1 MGKIL
6 FDPGFIVVIHHLSGN
21 PANAMTMNSLPAQ
34 AEPEPLTAISE
45 QPVFHPCPPD
55 PSCPYCNGSI
65 APAQALDWSFLDGV
79 YCISLKSREDR
90 AIAVAA
96 QFHKVG
102 LCRQLQF
109 YRPLRYPGRGYI
121 GSWESHRAVAEHAR
135 QQGNQTTLI
144 FEDDVQFVRR
154 MTPRSVR
161 AIGRAIERLP
171 PDWMIFFLG
180 HWPLWAYFVRPNVL
194 RTSSGCAHAYIV
206 SPRLLRW
213 LHEHPWGTP
222 GIEKRRLIG
231 KALDSAYAKLPATY
245 ALFPM
250 IATQSVSRSDNFAV
264 SRKKN
269 TKLKHLVTHS
279 RYREWLLSKLMRP
292 GEALVVLLSPL
303 FLIAQMSLQGFARFR
318 RRIARP
324 GSDASGNTR

>member
-1 MGKIL
+1 M
-6 FDPGFIVVIHHLSGN
+6 
-21 PANAMTMNSLPAQ
+21 MTNSLLAP
-34 AEPEPLTAISE
+34 AEPEAGTPVNDE
-45 QPVFHPCPPD
+45 PVFHACPSD

-65 APAQALDWSFLDGV
+65 DPAQALDWSFLDGV

-96 QFHKVG
+96 QFHKAG
-102 LCRQLQF
+102 LCQRVLF

-135 QQGNQTTLI
+135 QRGYRTTLI

-154 MTPRSVR
+154 LSPRSVR
-161 AIGRAIERLP
+161 AIGRAIKGLP

-180 HWPLWAYFVRPNVL
+180 HWPLWSYFVRPNVL

-206 SPRLLRW
+206 SPRLLQW

-222 GIEKRRLIG
+222 GIEKRRLVG
-231 KALDSAYAKLPATY
+231 KALDAAYAMLPATY

-250 IATQSVSRSDNFAV
+250 IATQSVSRSDNFML
-264 SRKKN
+264 SHKKN
-269 TKLKHLVTHS
+269 TRFKHIYSHS
-279 RYREWLLSKLMRP
+279 KHRELLLSKSMRP
-292 GEALVVLLSPL
+292 AEAIVVLASPL
-303 FLIAQMSLQGFARFR
+303 SFIVQMTSRGIDWFR
-318 RRIARP
+318 HRVTRIKR
-324 GSDASGNTR
+324 DATGNTR

>member
-1 MGKIL
+1 
-6 FDPGFIVVIHHLSGN
+6 
-21 PANAMTMNSLPAQ
+21 MTMNSLPAQ
-34 AEPEPLTAISE
+34 AEPEPETAISDE
-45 QPVFHPCPPD
+45 PQFHPCPPD

-96 QFHKVG
+96 QFHEVG
-102 LCRQLQF
+102 LCRQLLF

-206 SPRLLRW
+206 SPRLLEW

-231 KALDSAYAKLPATY
+231 KALDSAYARLPATY

-292 GEALVVLLSPL
+292 GEAVAVLLSPL
-303 FLIAQMSLQGFARFR
+303 FFIAQMSLQGFASLR

-324 GSDASGNTR
+324 GSDASGNTS

>member
-1 MGKIL
+1 M
-6 FDPGFIVVIHHLSGN
+6 
-21 PANAMTMNSLPAQ
+21 MMNSLQAQ
-34 AEPEPLTAISE
+34 EEPEPVAAVTDE
-45 QPVFHPCPPD
+45 PVFHPCPPD

-65 APAQALDWSFLDGV
+65 DPAQALDWSFLDGV

-90 AIAVAA
+90 ALAVAA
-96 QFHKVG
+96 QFHTVG
-102 LCRQLQF
+102 LCRQLLF
-109 YRPLRYPGRGYI
+109 YRPLRHPGRGYI

-135 QQGNQTTLI
+135 QRGCNTTLI

-154 MTPRSVR
+154 LSPRSVR
-161 AIGRAIERLP
+161 AIGRAIGRLP
-171 PDWMIFFLG
+171 RDWMIFFLG

-206 SPRLLRW
+206 SPRLLSW

-231 KALDSAYAKLPATY
+231 KALDSAYARLPATY

-269 TKLKHLVTHS
+269 TKLKHIITHS
-279 RYREWLLSKLMRP
+279 RHREWFLARLMRP
-292 GEALVVLLSPL
+292 FEAITVLLSPL
-303 FLIAQMSLQGFARFR
+303 FLIGQMGLRFR
-318 RRIARP
+318 DWADQRFKGLMN
-324 GSDASGNTR
+324 GSG

>member
-1 MGKIL
+1 
-6 FDPGFIVVIHHLSGN
+6 
-21 PANAMTMNSLPAQ
+21 MNSLPAQ
-34 AEPEPLTAISE
+34 AEPEPVTAISDE
-45 QPVFHPCPPD
+45 PVFHPCPPD

-65 APAQALDWSFLDGV
+65 APAKALDWSFLDGV

-102 LCRQLQF
+102 LCRQLLF

-206 SPRLLRW
+206 SPRLLEW

-231 KALDSAYAKLPATY
+231 KALDSAYARLPATY

-292 GEALVVLLSPL
+292 GEAVAVLLSPL
-303 FLIAQMSLQGFARFR
+303 FFIAQMSLQGFASLR

-324 GSDASGNTR
+324 GSDASGNTS

>member
-1 MGKIL
+1 
-6 FDPGFIVVIHHLSGN
+6 
-21 PANAMTMNSLPAQ
+21 MTMNSLPAQ
-34 AEPEPLTAISE
+34 AEPEPVTVISDE
-45 QPVFHPCPPD
+45 PVFHPCPPD

-102 LCRQLQF
+102 LCRQLLF

-206 SPRLLRW
+206 SPRLLGW

-231 KALDSAYAKLPATY
+231 KALDSAYARLPATY

-292 GEALVVLLSPL
+292 GEAVAVLLSPL
-303 FLIAQMSLQGFARFR
+303 FFITQMSLQGFASLR

-324 GSDASGNTR
+324 GSDASGNTS

>member
-1 MGKIL
+1 MMN
-6 FDPGFIVVIHHLSGN
+6 SQN
-21 PANAMTMNSLPAQ
+21 ASANAEPAPPV
-34 AEPEPLTAISE
+34 ADE
-45 QPVFHPCPPD
+45 PVFHPCPPD

-65 APAQALDWSFLDGV
+65 DPAQALDWSFLDGT

-90 AIAVAA
+90 ASAVAA
-96 QFHKVG
+96 EFHRVG
-102 LCRQLQF
+102 LCRQLLF

-135 QQGNQTTLI
+135 ARGCQTTLI

-154 MTPRSVR
+154 LTPRSVR
-161 AIGRAIERLP
+161 AIGRTISGLP

-194 RTSSGCAHAYIV
+194 RTSSGCAHAYVV

-231 KALDSAYAKLPATY
+231 KALDSAYARLPGTY

-269 TKLKHLVTHS
+269 TKLKHLITHS
-279 RYREWLLSKLMRP
+279 RHREWFLSKSMRP
-292 GEALVVLLSPL
+292 GEAVVAVLSPL
-303 FLIAQMSLQGFARFR
+303 YFIAQMGLQGISLIR
-318 RRIARP
+318 RGIKRLKRDTIANP
-324 GSDASGNTR
+324 H

>member
-1 MGKIL
+1 
-6 FDPGFIVVIHHLSGN
+6 
-21 PANAMTMNSLPAQ
+21 MNTLQAQ
-34 AEPEPLTAISE
+34 VEAEGVTGVTGE
-45 QPVFHPCPPD
+45 PVFHPCAPD

-65 APAQALDWSFLDGV
+65 DPAQALDWSFLDGV

-90 AIAVAA
+90 AVRVAA

-102 LCRQLQF
+102 LCRQVLF
-109 YRPLRYPGRGYI
+109 YRPLRFPGRGYI
-121 GSWESHRAVAEHAR
+121 GSWASHRAVAEHAR
-135 QQGNQTTLI
+135 QHGCNTTLI

-154 MTPRSVR
+154 LSPCSVR
-161 AIGRAIERLP
+161 AIGRAIEGLP

-206 SPRLLRW
+206 SPRLLHW
-213 LHEHPWGTP
+213 LHEHPWGAP

-231 KALDSAYAKLPATY
+231 KALDSAYAMLPATY

-250 IATQSVSRSDNFAV
+250 IATQSISHSDNFAV

-269 TKLKHLVTHS
+269 TKLKHIITHS
-279 RYREWLLSKLMRP
+279 RYREWFLSKFMRP

-303 FLIAQMSLQGFARFR
+303 FLIAQMSTRGIVRL
-318 RRIARP
+318 RRIANHLKHNHT
-324 GSDASGNTR
+324 GNPL

>member
-1 MGKIL
+1 
-6 FDPGFIVVIHHLSGN
+6 
-21 PANAMTMNSLPAQ
+21 MNSLPAQ
-34 AEPEPLTAISE
+34 AEPEPVTAISDE
-45 QPVFHPCPPD
+45 PVFHPCPPD

-65 APAQALDWSFLDGV
+65 APAKALDWSFLDGV

-161 AIGRAIERLP
+161 AIGHAIERLP

-231 KALDSAYAKLPATY
+231 KALDSAYARLPATY

-250 IATQSVSRSDNFAV
+250 IATQSVSHSDNFAV

-303 FLIAQMSLQGFARFR
+303 FFITQMSLQGFARLR

-324 GSDASGNTR
+324 GSDASGNTS

>member
-1 MGKIL
+1 
-6 FDPGFIVVIHHLSGN
+6 
-21 PANAMTMNSLPAQ
+21 MNSLHAQ
-34 AEPEPLTAISE
+34 AEPEPEPVTAISDV
-45 QPVFHPCPPD
+45 PVFHPCPPD

-65 APAQALDWSFLDGV
+65 DPAQALDWSFLDGV

-90 AIAVAA
+90 ATAVAA
-96 QFHKVG
+96 QFHAVG
-102 LCRQLQF
+102 LCRQLLF

-135 QQGNQTTLI
+135 AQGCETTLI

-154 MTPRSVR
+154 LSPRSVR
-161 AIGRAIERLP
+161 AIGRAIEQLP
-171 PDWMIFFLG
+171 PNWMIFFLG

-206 SPRLLRW
+206 SPRLLGW

-250 IATQSVSRSDNFAV
+250 IATQSVSKSDNFNH
-264 SRKKN
+264 SHKKN
-269 TKLKHLVTHS
+269 FKLKHLVTHS
-279 RYREWLLSKLMRP
+279 RHREWLLSNLMRP
-292 GEALVVLLSPL
+292 GEAVVVLFSPL
-303 FLIAQMSLQGFARFR
+303 FFIAQMSLQGFARLR
-318 RRIARP
+318 HRITRLRH
-324 GSDASGNTR
+324 DASGNPR

>member
-1 MGKIL
+1 
-6 FDPGFIVVIHHLSGN
+6 
-21 PANAMTMNSLPAQ
+21 MTMNSLPAQ

-102 LCRQLQF
+102 LCRQLLF

-161 AIGRAIERLP
+161 AIGRAIKRLP

>member
-1 MGKIL
+1 
-6 FDPGFIVVIHHLSGN
+6 
-21 PANAMTMNSLPAQ
+21 MTMNSLPAQ
-34 AEPEPLTAISE
+34 PEPEPVTAVTE
-45 QPVFHPCPPD
+45 EPVFHPCPPD

-65 APAQALDWSFLDGV
+65 GPAQALDWSFLDGV

-90 AIAVAA
+90 AIAVAS
-96 QFHKVG
+96 QFHKAG
-102 LCRQLQF
+102 LCRQMLF

-135 QQGNQTTLI
+135 QQGCNTTLI
-144 FEDDVQFVRR
+144 FEDDVQFVRG

-161 AIGRAIERLP
+161 AIGRAIKRLP

-206 SPRLLRW
+206 SPRLLGW

-231 KALDSAYAKLPATY
+231 KALDSAYAKLPGTY

-279 RYREWLLSKLMRP
+279 RYREWFLSKLMRP
-292 GEALVVLLSPL
+292 GEALVILLSPL
-303 FLIAQMSLQGFARFR
+303 FFIAQMSLQGFARLR
-318 RRIARP
+318 RRIARS

>member
-1 MGKIL
+1 
-6 FDPGFIVVIHHLSGN
+6 
-21 PANAMTMNSLPAQ
+21 MTMSSLPAQ
-34 AEPEPLTAISE
+34 AEPEPVTAHSDEPI
-45 QPVFHPCPPD
+45 FHPCPPD
-55 PSCPYCNGSI
+55 PGCPYCNGSI
-65 APAQALDWSFLDGV
+65 TPAQALDWSFLDGV

-90 AIAVAA
+90 ALTVAA

-102 LCRQLQF
+102 LCRQLLF

-135 QQGNQTTLI
+135 ERGCETTLI

-222 GIEKRRLIG
+222 GIKKRRLIG
-231 KALDSAYAKLPATY
+231 KALDSAYAMLPGTY

-264 SRKKN
+264 SHKKN

-279 RYREWLLSKLMRP
+279 RYREWFLSIFMRP
-292 GEALVVLLSPL
+292 GEALVVMLSPL
-303 FLIAQMSLQGFARFR
+303 FFIAQMSLQGFARLR

>member
-1 MGKIL
+1 
-6 FDPGFIVVIHHLSGN
+6 
-21 PANAMTMNSLPAQ
+21 MTMNSLPAQ
-34 AEPEPLTAISE
+34 AEPEPVTAMSDE
-45 QPVFHPCPPD
+45 PQFHPCPPD

-102 LCRQLQF
+102 LCRQLLF

-206 SPRLLRW
+206 SPRLLEW

-231 KALDSAYAKLPATY
+231 KALDSAYARLPATY

-292 GEALVVLLSPL
+292 GEAVAVLLSPL
-303 FLIAQMSLQGFARFR
+303 FFIAQMSLQGFASLR

-324 GSDASGNTR
+324 GSDASGNTG

>member
-1 MGKIL
+1 
-6 FDPGFIVVIHHLSGN
+6 
-21 PANAMTMNSLPAQ
+21 MTMSRLQAQ
-34 AEPEPLTAISE
+34 AEPEPVTALSGE
-45 QPVFHPCPPD
+45 TVFHPCPPD
-55 PSCPYCNGSI
+55 PSCPYCNDSI
-65 APAQALDWSFLDGV
+65 DPAQALDWSFLDAV

-90 AIAVAA
+90 ATAVAA

-102 LCRQLQF
+102 LCRQLLF

-121 GSWESHRAVAEHAR
+121 GSWESHRAVAEHAM
-135 QQGNQTTLI
+135 QQGCRTTLI

-154 MTPRSVR
+154 LSPRSVR

-171 PDWMIFFLG
+171 ADWMIFFLG

-213 LHEHPWGTP
+213 LYEHPWGTP

-269 TKLKHLVTHS
+269 TKLKHIITHS
-279 RYREWLLSKLMRP
+279 RYREWFLSKLMRP
-292 GEALVVLLSPL
+292 GEAVVVLLSPL
-303 FLIAQMSLQGFARFR
+303 FFIAQMSLQGITRLRSSFR
-318 RRIARP
+318 RLKRGVSETP
-324 GSDASGNTR
+324 P

>member
-1 MGKIL
+1 MI
-6 FDPGFIVVIHHLSGN
+6 
-21 PANAMTMNSLPAQ
+21 NSLPAQ
-34 AEPEPLTAISE
+34 VEPEPVASPADA
-45 QPVFHPCPPD
+45 PVFHACPPD

-90 AIAVAA
+90 VATVSA

-102 LCRQLQF
+102 LCRQVLF

-135 QQGNQTTLI
+135 ARGYDTTLI

-154 MTPRSVR
+154 LTPRSVR
-161 AIGRAIERLP
+161 AIGRAIKRLP

-194 RTSSGCAHAYIV
+194 RTSSGCAHAYVV
-206 SPRLLRW
+206 SPRLLDW

-222 GIEKRRLIG
+222 GIVKRRFIG
-231 KALDSAYAKLPATY
+231 KALDSAYAMLPATY

-250 IATQSVSRSDNFAV
+250 IATQSISKSDNFV
-264 SRKKN
+264 LSHKKN
-269 TKLKHLVTHS
+269 TRLKHIITHS
-279 RYREWLLSKLMRP
+279 KYREMLLSKSMRP
-292 GEALVVLLSPL
+292 IEAIVALLSPL
-303 FLIAQMSLQGFARFR
+303 FFIAQMSLQGITRLRSSFR
-318 RRIARP
+318 RLKRGVSETP
-324 GSDASGNTR
+324 P

>member
-1 MGKIL
+1 
-6 FDPGFIVVIHHLSGN
+6 
-21 PANAMTMNSLPAQ
+21 MNQLKASAKS
-34 AEPEPLTAISE
+34 EPVTAVSDEAI
-45 QPVFHPCPPD
+45 FHPCPPD

-90 AIAVAA
+90 ALTVAA

-102 LCRQLQF
+102 LCRQLLF
-109 YRPLRYPGRGYI
+109 YRPLRFPGRGYI
-121 GSWESHRAVAEHAR
+121 GSWGSHRAVTEHAR
-135 QQGNQTTLI
+135 ARGCNTTLI

-154 MTPRSVR
+154 LTPRSVR

-171 PDWMIFFLG
+171 PDWMIFYLG
-180 HWPLWAYFVRPNVL
+180 HWPLWAYFVRANVL

-206 SPRLLRW
+206 SPRLMRW

-231 KALDSAYAKLPATY
+231 KALDSAYARLPGTY

-250 IATQSVSRSDNFAV
+250 IATQSVSKSDNFTL
-264 SRKKN
+264 SHKKN
-269 TKLKHLVTHS
+269 TKLRHLVTHS
-279 RYREWLLSKLMRP
+279 RHREWLLSNSMRP
-292 GEALVVLLSPL
+292 LEAIVVLLSPL
-303 FLIAQMSLQGFARFR
+303 SIIAQMGMRFR
-318 RRIARP
+318 DWAEQRFA
-324 GSDASGNTR
+324 GLLKGQG

>member
-1 MGKIL
+1 
-6 FDPGFIVVIHHLSGN
+6 
-21 PANAMTMNSLPAQ
+21 MTMNSLPAQ
-34 AEPEPLTAISE
+34 AEPEPVTAISDE
-45 QPVFHPCPPD
+45 PQFHPCPPD

-102 LCRQLQF
+102 LCRQLLF

-206 SPRLLRW
+206 SPRLLEW

-231 KALDSAYAKLPATY
+231 KALDSAYARLPATY

-292 GEALVVLLSPL
+292 GEAVAVLLSPL
-303 FLIAQMSLQGFARFR
+303 FFITQMSLQGFASLR

-324 GSDASGNTR
+324 GSDASGNTS

>member
-1 MGKIL
+1 
-6 FDPGFIVVIHHLSGN
+6 
-21 PANAMTMNSLPAQ
+21 MTMNSLPAQ
-34 AEPEPLTAISE
+34 AEPEPVTAMSDE
-45 QPVFHPCPPD
+45 PQFHPCPPD

-102 LCRQLQF
+102 LCRQLLF

-206 SPRLLRW
+206 SPRLLEW

-231 KALDSAYAKLPATY
+231 KALDSAYARLPATY

-292 GEALVVLLSPL
+292 AEAIVALLSPL
-303 FLIAQMSLQGFARFR
+303 FFIGRMSQQGVIRLRRGVARLKR
-318 RRIARP
+318 DTTANP
-324 GSDASGNTR
+324 L